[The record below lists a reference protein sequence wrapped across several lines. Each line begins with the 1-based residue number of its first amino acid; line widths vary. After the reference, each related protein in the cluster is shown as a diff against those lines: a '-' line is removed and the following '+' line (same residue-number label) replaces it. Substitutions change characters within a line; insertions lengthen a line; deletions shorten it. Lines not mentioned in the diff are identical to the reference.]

1 MSTEVS
7 VVIPSRNGLEFLM
20 KQLPLLLDDERLEV
34 LVVDDCSSDGT
45 EEALRKAFPSL
56 RVLARSGTPG
66 FCYAVNEGMLAA
78 SSDLLMLLNNDV
90 APEPGC
96 FEGMARWLSDAPSSL
111 AVTVPRIMRPDGTD
125 DGSIE
130 WGFRRGLAFT
140 APGAGHPYPSGACAL
155 WRRAA
160 WFELG
165 GLSTRY
171 APIYWEDA
179 DLGAR
184 MALKGMSMA
193 RYEGPG
199 VMHDHAATMG
209 RSPSSETL
217 RERNRFIFM
226 ESWCSSRAMHA
237 RTTAWLPVHLA
248 LARLRGNRAF
258 TNGYSQYLGLR
269 NDL

>member
-1 MSTEVS
+1 
-7 VVIPSRNGLEFLM
+7 
-20 KQLPLLLDDERLEV
+20 
-34 LVVDDCSSDGT
+34 
-45 EEALRKAFPSL
+45 
-56 RVLARSGTPG
+56 
-66 FCYAVNEGMLAA
+66 
-78 SSDLLMLLNNDV
+78 
-90 APEPGC
+90 
-96 FEGMARWLSDAPSSL
+96 
-111 AVTVPRIMRPDGTD
+111 
-125 DGSIE
+125 
-130 WGFRRGLAFT
+130 
-140 APGAGHPYPSGACAL
+140 
-155 WRRAA
+155 
-160 WFELG
+160 
-165 GLSTRY
+165 
-171 APIYWEDA
+171 
-179 DLGAR
+179 